1 MLRNYFATAIRNL
14 LQHRLHSAINIGGLA
29 LGLAACLLILL
40 FVRDELSYDRW
51 LPDADRIA
59 KLEITFKVPG
69 REPLAFSS
77 TPGPAKAA
85 LEKDFASDIE
95 RAVRLFQAEQPM
107 RAGDRQFADD
117 VTYVDPEFFKVF
129 DLPVVSGEREAVL
142 ERADRLLVS
151 ERMAAKYF
159 GEASPIGRTITID
172 NKLDFTVVG
181 VLRDLPSNTHLDI
194 EMIALFDTKRWA
206 DSPSVA
212 EEWTSANVHTYV
224 MFRSPE
230 AIAQVESELPAFTDR
245 NVSLKLPGFE
255 KGQVSN
261 LLAFNF
267 MPVPDI
273 HLYATKAGYV
283 KPGGDIAAVIA
294 FSAIA
299 GLILLIACINFVNLA
314 TARSMKRARE
324 VSMRKVLGATR
335 GHLIVQHLGEA
346 VLTAMIAL
354 VLAIALVELALR
366 PYNAFLDKELSLDLL
381 GDPFLLAVA
390 AGLVLFVGVL
400 GGLYPAIYLSRF
412 RPAHVLKANQSGAG
426 GSPRFRNVLVVF
438 QFAIS
443 IALIVC
449 TGVVYGQTV
458 YARSIELGFD
468 SSHKLVV
475 DDLTDVPASEVIEP
489 LGKEIAALPGV
500 RGVAFSS
507 DTPPLQNT
515 NMSILYRSPVPDDN
529 QLIIERLTVDHDF
542 FALYG
547 VKPLAGRVFSKQF
560 PTDVRSVPADTSR
573 EATEAIVVNQTFLS
587 KLGVA
592 RPQDAIG
599 VTIWDLLDPTATTV
613 RLVRATIIGV
623 VPDMHM
629 RSVRMEIPPLIYYVR
644 PDAAV
649 EYADLNLF
657 PLDNLTIAVEPGR
670 LREVHDAV
678 TGVWQRMIP
687 STPLRTEFVDEDLA
701 AQYDADEQRA
711 QTLAAFAVF
720 AVLIACLGLFG
731 LASFAAERRTK
742 EIGLRKVMGASVRDI
757 VRLLVWQFSKPVL
770 VANLIA
776 WPVAFYFMNRWLSGF
791 RYAIDL
797 TSPLVL
803 LGLFGGAGLVALA
816 IAWSTVAGHATRVA
830 RSSPIHA
837 LRCE

>member
-51 LPDADRIA
+51 LPDVNRIA
-59 KLEITFKVPG
+59 KLEITFNVPG
-69 REPLAFSS
+69 REPLAFSQ

-95 RAVRLFQAEQPM
+95 RAVRMFHAEQPI
-107 RAGDRQFADD
+107 RAGDRQFADRIS
-117 VTYVDPEFFKVF
+117 YVDPGFFQVF
-129 DLPVVSGEREAVL
+129 DLPTVSGEREAVL

-159 GEASPIGRTITID
+159 GEASPIGRTVTVN

-181 VLRDLPSNTHLDI
+181 VLRDLPGNTHLDVD
-194 EMIALFDTKRWA
+194 MIALFDTKRWV
-206 DSPSVA
+206 DSPSLA

-224 MFRSPE
+224 LFRSPE
-230 AIAQVESELPAFTDR
+230 SIARVESELPAFTDR
-245 NVSLKLPGFE
+245 NVVLKLPGLD
-255 KGQVSN
+255 KDVSK
-261 LLAFNF
+261 LLVFNF
-267 MPVPDI
+267 MPVADI
-273 HLYATKAGYV
+273 HLYATKAAYF

-299 GLILLIACINFVNLA
+299 GLILIIACINFVNLA

-346 VLTAMIAL
+346 VLTAVIAL
-354 VLAIALVELALR
+354 VLAIAIVELALR
-366 PYNAFLDKELSLDLL
+366 PYNAFLKTELSLDLL
-381 GDPFLLAVA
+381 GDPFLIAVA
-390 AGLVLFVGVL
+390 AGLVVFVGVL

-449 TGVVYGQTV
+449 TGVVYGQTI
-458 YARSIELGFD
+458 YARNIEVGFD
-468 SSHKLVV
+468 SSHKLVI

-515 NMSILYRSPVPDDN
+515 NMSILYRSSVPDNN

-547 VKPLAGRVFSKQF
+547 VKPLAGRVFSRTF

-573 EATEAIVVNQTFLS
+573 EATEAIVVNRTFLS
-587 KLGVA
+587 KIGVT

-599 VTIWDLLDPTATTV
+599 MEIWDVLDPGADQL

-623 VPDMHM
+623 VPDMHL
-629 RSVRMEIPPLIYYVR
+629 RSVRMEIPPLLYYVG

-649 EYADLNLF
+649 EYAALKLY

-670 LREVHDAV
+670 LREVQAAV
-678 TGVWQRMIP
+678 TGVWQRRIQ
-687 STPLRTEFVDEDLA
+687 STPIRTEFVNEDLA

>member
-1 MLRNYFATAIRNL
+1 MLRNYFTTAIRNL

-51 LPDADRIA
+51 LPNVDRIA
-59 KLEITFKVPG
+59 KLEITFNVPG
-69 REPLAFSS
+69 REPLAFSQ

-85 LEKDFASDIE
+85 LEKDFASDVE
-95 RAVRLFQAEQPM
+95 RAVRMLQIEQPM
-107 RAGDRQFADD
+107 RAGDRQFADTI
-117 VTYVDPEFFKVF
+117 TYVDPGFFHVF
-129 DLPVVSGEREAVL
+129 DVPALKGEREAAL
-142 ERADRLLVS
+142 ASNDRLLLS

-159 GEASPIGRTITID
+159 GEASPIGRTITVD
-172 NKLDFTVVG
+172 NELDFIVVG
-181 VLRDLPSNTHLDI
+181 VLRDLPSNTHLDF
-194 EMIALFDTKRWA
+194 EFIALFDEQRWV
-206 DSPSVA
+206 DSPDVA
-212 EEWTSANVHTYV
+212 QEWTSANVHTYILL
-224 MFRSPE
+224 RSTDAFE
-230 AIAQVESELPAFTDR
+230 RVESELVRFSDR

-255 KGQVSN
+255 KARPSDFFVFN
-261 LLAFNF
+261 L
-267 MPVPDI
+267 MPLLDI
-273 HLYATKAGYV
+273 HLHATKQGYF

-294 FSAIA
+294 FTAIA
-299 GLILLIACINFVNLA
+299 GMILLIACINFVNLA

-324 VSMRKVLGATR
+324 VAMRKVVGATR
-335 GHLIVQHLGEA
+335 GHLVVQHLGEA
-346 VLTAMIAL
+346 VLTAVIAL
-354 VLAIALVELALR
+354 VIAIALVELALR
-366 PYNAFLDKELSLDLL
+366 PYNAFLKKQLSLDLL

-390 AGLVLFVGVL
+390 AGLVAVVGVL

-412 RPAHVLKANQSGAG
+412 RPAHVLKANQSAAS

-458 YARSIELGFD
+458 YARNIELGFD
-468 SSHKLVV
+468 SHHKLIIEE
-475 DDLTDVPASEVIEP
+475 LGDVPSRVVIGTLE
-489 LGKEIAALPGV
+489 KEISALPGV
-500 RGVAFSS
+500 RGAAFSS
-507 DTPPLQNT
+507 DTPPLEST
-515 NMSILYRSPVPDDN
+515 SMSLLFRTAVPDN
-529 QLIIERLTVDHDF
+529 NRLVIERLAVDHDF
-542 FALYG
+542 FG
-547 VKPLAGRVFSKQF
+547 VYQVRPLAGRLFSREF
-560 PTDVRSVPADTSR
+560 PSDVRGAPEDPAR
-573 EATEAIVVNQTFLS
+573 EATESIVVNQTFLS
-587 KLGVA
+587 KLGVS
-592 RPQDAIG
+592 RPQDAVG
-599 VTIWDLLDPTATTV
+599 MTLWDAIDPTAGG
-613 RLVRATIIGV
+613 RMARATIIGV
-623 VPDMHM
+623 VPDTHM
-629 RSVRMEIPPLIYYVR
+629 RSVRMEIPPLVYYVLPEESVQDPEPAFSR
-644 PDAAV
+644 
-649 EYADLNLF
+649 
-657 PLDNLTIAVEPGR
+657 LDHLTIDVEPGR
-670 LREVHDAV
+670 LREVHAAV
-678 TGVWQRMIP
+678 TGVWQRLIP
-687 STPLRTEFVDEDLA
+687 GVPIRTAFVDEDIA
-701 AQYDADEQRA
+701 ALYDAEEQRS

-776 WPVAFYFMNRWLSGF
+776 WPAAFYFMNRWLSGF